1 MATLGSAAPDFTL
14 SDGSGREFRLAE
26 RDSARP
32 FLIAFICN
40 HCPYVV
46 HILPAFVEFARAYRA
61 RGLDV
66 VAISANDPTAYSAD
80 APERMAELA
89 ARLDFPFPYLYDAT
103 QSVALAYG
111 AICTPDFFLY
121 DAAGSLVYRGQFDD
135 SRPANGKPVTGS
147 DLRQA
152 VTQMLAGTGPL
163 VQQRASIGCN
173 IKWIPGHEPSY
184 FTGIAAVDA

>member
-1 MATLGSAAPDFTL
+1 MPKRESRMATLGSAAPDFAL
-14 SDGSGREFRLAE
+14 SDGRGREFRLAD
-26 RDSARP
+26 RDRARP

-66 VAISANDPTAYSAD
+66 VAISANDPTAYPAD

-135 SRPANGKPVTGS
+135 SRPGSALAVTGS
-147 DLRQA
+147 SLRLA
-152 VTQMLAGTGPL
+152 ADAALAGRPPVDG
-163 VQQRASIGCN
+163 QRASIGCS
-173 IKWIPGHEPSY
+173 IKWRADRAPDWG
-184 FTGIAAVDA
+184 